1 MNLTMLYACI
11 DKRNI
16 EGEFIMFFF
25 CSFVFYRD
33 ELLFELRIFKVN
45 LGAILIHYKRAM
57 DRILVTYSLLKIT
70 FLFLI

>member
-25 CSFVFYRD
+25 VPSYFIETNYYLSCGF
-33 ELLFELRIFKVN
+33 LK
-45 LGAILIHYKRAM
+45 LISAQ
-57 DRILVTYSLLKIT
+57 
-70 FLFLI
+70 F

>member
-16 EGEFIMFFF
+16 EGEFIMFFY
-25 CSFVFYRD
+25 SFVFYRD

-57 DRILVTYSLLKIT
+57 DRILVTYSLLKIR